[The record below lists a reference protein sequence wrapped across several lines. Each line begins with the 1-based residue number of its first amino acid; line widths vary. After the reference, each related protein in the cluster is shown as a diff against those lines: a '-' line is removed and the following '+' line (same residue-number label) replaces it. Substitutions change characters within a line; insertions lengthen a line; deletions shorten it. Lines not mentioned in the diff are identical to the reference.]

1 MGQFYLVADAD
12 GCHQPTHR
20 DGASIDLADAA
31 RTGETINWSRSM
43 SSADHTDLVQQ
54 WMSMSPAL
62 GPLSDE
68 WIPAEWLLRLWA
80 SPAMAGI
87 ETQVPGQR
95 ARLFAVDA
103 EPVLLARSIPVAIP
117 ELALIGADSC
127 RTAHEVPRWWLL
139 GPCGREV
146 LAFLRGLNTFAD
158 SRPFIAGSRQRT
170 ADVMAH
176 RRMALDVI
184 DSTFRGGAYHLA
196 MNALSSFAGALDD
209 SGREMAADAALG
221 FILKDVWPDARTLYT
236 PWIDSQGVPD
246 LSLVEDDGDRP
257 YPEWRVA

>member
-1 MGQFYLVADAD
+1 
-12 GCHQPTHR
+12 
-20 DGASIDLADAA
+20 
-31 RTGETINWSRSM
+31 
-43 SSADHTDLVQQ
+43 
-54 WMSMSPAL
+54 
-62 GPLSDE
+62 
-68 WIPAEWLLRLWA
+68 
-80 SPAMAGI
+80 
-87 ETQVPGQR
+87 
-95 ARLFAVDA
+95 
-103 EPVLLARSIPVAIP
+103 
-117 ELALIGADSC
+117 
-127 RTAHEVPRWWLL
+127 
-139 GPCGREV
+139 
-146 LAFLRGLNTFAD
+146 
-158 SRPFIAGSRQRT
+158 
-170 ADVMAH
+170 MAH